1 MPPADKHLLP
11 DRVTVDELLRR
22 AAAKDPDRVAIVTER
37 HRLTFAELDAAA
49 DRCAAALSGTDGAV
63 GLAMVL
69 DPAFATAYYGIPRA
83 GNVVVTMNPMLRGHT
98 LEHICRTAE
107 VRTAFLTSAMLEE
120 LAPALDRLPQL
131 RTIVVM
137 DGPASVP
144 GTLSFDAFMAA
155 APAHPATPGPATAP
169 DEPACIQFTSGSTG
183 APKGVQLSHRNV
195 VANAVQV
202 AVAHGLDESSLTVNH
217 IPGYHLM
224 HLNSAV
230 YARATQVLCRDADP
244 AASIEL
250 ANQHKADRLYSL
262 PVWLARLAADPRLPE
277 LRLDTVQAV
286 LSGGSALPGGVART
300 LTEHFGVPV
309 LQGYGMAETSPLTHC
324 DRIDR
329 PKWDSVGYP
338 VTGTEC
344 RVVDVDRRTPLRY
357 REKGEVQV
365 RGPQLMLGYL
375 GREHAAEIDEDGWFS
390 TGDIGLIDLEG
401 ALFLTDRIK
410 DVFKCDNEL
419 VSPTEVERVLVTHPL
434 VADCAVVDF
443 PDRFSGAV
451 PFGLVVLEPSHRAA
465 DETRALDAI
474 VEYVNAKVAV
484 FQRLQHIRAVPEIPR
499 TATGK
504 IQRRTLREQVRA
516 DSPMAPAAR

>member
-1 MPPADKHLLP
+1 MPHADKHLLP

-37 HRLTFAELDAAA
+37 HRLTFAELNAAA

-69 DPAFATAYYGIPRA
+69 DPAFATAYYGIPRS

-98 LEHICRTAE
+98 LEYICRTAE
-107 VRTAFLTSAMLEE
+107 VRTAFVTSAMLEE

-131 RTIVVM
+131 STIVVL
-137 DGPASVP
+137 DSPSHLP
-144 GTLSFDAFMAA
+144 GTLSFDAFMDA
-155 APAHPATPGPATAP
+155 APTHPVTPGPTTA
-169 DEPACIQFTSGSTG
+169 DELACIQFTSGSTG
-183 APKGVQLSHRNV
+183 APKGVMLSHRNV

-202 AVAHGLDESSLTVNH
+202 AVAHGLDDSAVTVNH

-230 YARATQVLCRDADP
+230 YAGATQVLCRDADP
-244 AASIEL
+244 ATSIEL
-250 ANQHKADRLYSL
+250 ANRYKADRLYSL
-262 PVWLARLAADPRLPE
+262 PVRLARLAADARLPE
-277 LRLDTVQAV
+277 LRLETVQAV
-286 LSGGSALPGGVART
+286 LSGGSALPGGVATT

-344 RVVDVDRRTPLRY
+344 RVVDVEHRTALPF

-390 TGDIGLIDLEG
+390 TGDIGLIDPEG

-419 VSPTEVERVLVTHPL
+419 VSPTEVERVLVSHPL

-451 PFGLVVLEPSHRAA
+451 PFGLVVLAPSYQVA
-465 DETRALDAI
+465 DPTGALDEI
-474 VEYVNAKVAV
+474 VAYANAKVAV
-484 FQRLQHIRAVPEIPR
+484 FQRLRHIRAVPEIPR

-516 DSPMAPAAR
+516 DYPMPPAAR